1 MRKCGAAVFFYYIEN
16 SYVIKKHASREDAQL
31 PERKTLLLISKIRCY
46 NEKSSKSNQ
55 KMNQITER

>member
-1 MRKCGAAVFFYYIEN
+1 MQEMRGGSLFLLHRKFLCN
-16 SYVIKKHASREDAQL
+16 KKHASREDAQL